1 MPTLCV
7 SPSLPSRRSWP
18 WSLSKSYGR
27 EVVVIVELDHH
38 REMPRLR
45 DEVIRSELLEVARL
59 DFALDQME
67 EKVVIAVELNH
78 HPEMF
83 R

>member
-1 MPTLCV
+1 M
-7 SPSLPSRRSWP
+7 
-18 WSLSKSYGR
+18 SKSDGR
-27 EVVVIVELDHH
+27 EVVSIVELDHH
-38 REMPRLR
+38 CEIPRLR
-45 DEVIRSELLEVARL
+45 DEVLRSELLEVAGL

-67 EKVVIAVELNH
+67 EKVVVAVELNH